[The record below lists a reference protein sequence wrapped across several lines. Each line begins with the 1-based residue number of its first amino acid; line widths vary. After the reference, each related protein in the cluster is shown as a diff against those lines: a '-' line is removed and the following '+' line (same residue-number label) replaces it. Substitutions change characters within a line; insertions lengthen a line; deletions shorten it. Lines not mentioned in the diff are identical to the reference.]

1 MIAFAHYSTNND
13 VSGVTTWLEQLA
25 VWLHQGGYELEFHLQ
40 HVGEDTGNS
49 TMAKALASHGIPYE
63 IVPRSNYTEDNVRS
77 LLSFL
82 DRKKPRLFIPQ
93 CIHAYF
99 YAAMLGG
106 RKGLPWIFTMHA
118 NDPYYWAMVKAT
130 RPEDA
135 SGKIVCVSDFLQQ
148 SLLQLQLSKDP
159 VKIPC
164 GVQLPERRA
173 TFSNRP
179 FRVVYSGRVV
189 EFQKRISLVAATMI
203 AACELSPHIECIIAG
218 DGDALGSIRQQVLA
232 SPVSRQIRFTGR
244 CTPEEVR
251 TLLLDCQA
259 ILLMSDFE
267 GLPVAILEAMAAGV
281 VPVVRHSDSGL
292 PELIAEGDSGCWCPD
307 DPLQAA
313 RKLLSLSE
321 DPARWDRLS
330 RGARERVAQGY
341 DMEEN
346 FHSWKAVIDG
356 LLAGSQPAFPLAAEG
371 DGPLLPPLPEGMEL
385 IDTRK
390 PDRSSSFFSRLW
402 KKARGRDS
410 W

>member
-25 VWLHQGGYELEFHLQ
+25 VWLHQGGYEPVFHLQ
-40 HVGEDTGNS
+40 HVGEDVADS
-49 TMAKALASHGIPYE
+49 TLAKALAGHGIPFE

-82 DRKKPRLFIPQ
+82 NRKKPRLFIPQ

-130 RPEDA
+130 RPEESA
-135 SGKIVCVSDFLQQ
+135 GKVVCVSDFLQQ
-148 SLLQLQLSKDP
+148 SLLRLQFSKDP

-164 GVQLPERRA
+164 GVQLPLQHA

-189 EFQKRISLVAATMI
+189 EFQKRISLVAATMM
-203 AACELSPHIECIIAG
+203 AACKLNPHIECIIIG
-218 DGDALGSIRQQVLA
+218 DGEALDSVRQQVLA

-251 TLLLDCQA
+251 ALLPDCQA

-281 VPVVRHSDSGL
+281 VPVVRRSDSGL
-292 PELIAEGDSGCWCPD
+292 PELIVEGDSGCWCPD
-307 DPLQAA
+307 DPEQAA
-313 RKLLSLSE
+313 RVLLSLSE
-321 DPARWDRLS
+321 DPARWERLS

-346 FHSWKAVIDG
+346 FHCWKAVIDG
-356 LLAGSQPAFPLAAEG
+356 LLAGSQPEFPLAAAGESL
-371 DGPLLPPLPEGMEL
+371 LLPPLPEGMEL

-390 PDRSSSFFSRLW
+390 PARSEGLASRLW
-402 KKARGRDS
+402 KKARARFS
-410 W
+410 